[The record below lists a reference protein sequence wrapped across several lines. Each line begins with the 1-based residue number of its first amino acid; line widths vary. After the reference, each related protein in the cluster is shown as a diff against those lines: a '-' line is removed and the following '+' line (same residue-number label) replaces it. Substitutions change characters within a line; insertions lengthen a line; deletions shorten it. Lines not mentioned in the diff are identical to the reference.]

1 MVEEMIQSQN
11 NNQPDDKLVEVS
23 SFNNLLYFDK
33 HENPEIDESREN
45 ERNLL

>member
-23 SFNNLLYFDK
+23 SFNNLLHFEK
-33 HENPEIDESREN
+33 HKKPEIDESREN